1 MQPSL
6 QSDRHFQLFRDVY
19 LACSDEKQKLKIFL
33 EDYLQNKK
41 IHSFL
46 DVGAGSGEI
55 TAVVAKK
62 AKEVTCVEMLE
73 DLCAAIKQK
82 IPHAKVFNGSIDEA
96 LFSESTFDFILC
108 SHVLYY
114 IPLNRWNEILTKIF
128 SWAKPK
134 GQVMIILNSV
144 DSDWYRFSKE
154 LSSLLNVAPNFFY
167 LAPEEW
173 FPHFL
178 GGPKQILSYS
188 SQLCCEASHPQ
199 LAHFLVECQLGFP
212 DNFISKNQWLQV
224 EQFIQSKKDRSGKY
238 IDRDKILVG
247 VWEKK

>member
-6 QSDRHFQLFRDVY
+6 QSDCQFQLFRDVY
-19 LACSDEKQKLKIFL
+19 LACSDEKKKLQIFF
-33 EDYLQNKK
+33 EEYLQNKK
-41 IHSFL
+41 FNSFL

-62 AKEVTCVEMLE
+62 AEEVTAVEMLE
-73 DLCAAIKQK
+73 DLSRAIQQK

-96 LFSESTFDFILC
+96 PFSESTFDFVLC

-114 IPLNRWNEILTKIF
+114 IPLNRWNEILAKIF

-154 LSSLLNVAPNFFY
+154 LSSILRAAPNFFY

-173 FPHFL
+173 FPHFQ
-178 GGPKQILSYS
+178 GGAKQILSYS
-188 SQLCCEASHPQ
+188 SQFNCEVSHPQ
-199 LAHFLVECQLGFP
+199 LAHFLVECQLGVP
-212 DNFISKNQWLQV
+212 ANFLSKNQWLQV
-224 EQFIQSKKDRSGKY
+224 ETFIQSKKDRSGKY

-247 VWEKK
+247 VWEK